1 MADNPESSRFAWTP
15 ILTKLTTEQALTR
28 DEARA
33 VIGEI
38 LAGNATDAQIAGAI
52 VALRMRGE
60 SIEELVGFREGM
72 LEAATPLSLP
82 ENSVDIVGMGG
93 SKRRQ
98 KSAFNVSTIAC
109 FVAAGAGVVVC
120 KHGNRRASSTSG
132 SFDLLEALGVQI
144 DIDADQLARAVAD
157 IGVGFAYARTF
168 HPAMRHVAAVRAEL
182 GVPSVFN
189 VLGPVSH
196 PGRVLH
202 QVLGVADP
210 LLAPRIA
217 ELLAAT
223 GARYSL
229 VVTGHENSDELTITG
244 PSQVI
249 EVRNATTRSF
259 SLDAATYGMAPVPV
273 DAVAGGDAD
282 RNAMLAQAIL
292 RGDERGPHRDVVV
305 LNAAAATVVSGVC
318 GDFAS
323 GIEACQAAID
333 SGRAHQVLHDYV
345 AFTNATT
352 EDSGD
357 RSA

>member
-1 MADNPESSRFAWTP
+1 MASDSGRTDFAWQP
-15 ILTKLTTEQALTR
+15 VLTKLTSNVALGR
-28 DEARA
+28 DEAQA
-33 VIGEI
+33 MIGEI
-38 LAGNATDAQIAGAI
+38 LAGNATDAQISAAI

-60 SIEELVGFREGM
+60 TTEELVGFREAM
-72 LEAATPLSLP
+72 LAAATPLPLP
-82 ENSVDIVGMGG
+82 ETTVDIVGMGG
-93 SKRRQ
+93 SAARQ
-98 KSAFNVSTIAC
+98 RGAFNVSTIAC
-109 FVAAGAGVVVC
+109 FVAAGAGVTIC

-132 SFDLLEALGVQI
+132 SFDLLEALGINI
-144 DIDADQLARAVAD
+144 DIDAALLSRAVAE

-168 HPAMRHVAAVRAEL
+168 HPAMRHVASVRAEL

-210 LLAPRIA
+210 LLAPRVA

-229 VVTGHENSDELTITG
+229 VVTGYDNTDELTVTG

-249 EVRNATTRSF
+249 EVRNGSTRSF
-259 SLDAATYGMAPVPV
+259 ELDATEWGIATASADAVNGGDAATNAALARGIL
-273 DAVAGGDAD
+273 GG
-282 RNAMLAQAIL
+282 QKH
-292 RGDERGPHRDVVV
+292 GPHRDAIV

-323 GIEACQAAID
+323 GIESCRDAID
-333 SGRAHQVLHDYV
+333 SGRAHQVLDDYV
-345 AFTNATT
+345 AFTNAAV
-352 EDSGD
+352 E
-357 RSA
+357 